1 MSAKTDW
8 LNPGFWF
15 LPLTHTFVLGPLR
28 AGSPGS
34 FLPGWRR
41 TQHLAA
47 WLAQS
52 RHPWNPEPSSL
63 VLSWWLSKGQSP
75 SNGVRRKMR
84 KRPDIPAS
92 QGVSR
97 EPPPPGCA
105 SLGPRQRCFSYPAC
119 LGAASYTYRPPSQ
132 NHSHGGDSQVSLWV
146 VTVTARLSSVVV

>member
-34 FLPGWRR
+34 FLPGWRG

-63 VLSWWLSKGQSP
+63 ALSWWLSKGRSP
-75 SNGVRRKMR
+75 TNGIRRKMR

-97 EPPPPGCA
+97 EPLLLDVHPWGQDSAAFHTQRVWGLPGTA
-105 SLGPRQRCFSYPAC
+105 TGHLHR
-119 LGAASYTYRPPSQ
+119 T
-132 NHSHGGDSQVSLWV
+132 
-146 VTVTARLSSVVV
+146 TVTEVTRKYLCG